1 MMVFENRVSTKIFG
15 HKTNKV
21 TGKRRRLHKE
31 ELYDLY
37 STPNIF
43 PVTISRGKE
52 STGHAACMGKN
63 RDAYRILAWKTA
75 VRDHLEDQGLDGS
88 IILK

>member
-1 MMVFENRVSTKIFG
+1 MVFENRMLTKISG
-15 HKTNKV
+15 HKANKV
-21 TGKRRRLHKE
+21 TGKWRRLRTE

-43 PVTISRGKE
+43 PVIISRGMRWA
-52 STGHAACMGKN
+52 GHEACMGEN
-63 RDAYRILAWKTA
+63 RDAYRVLAGKTA
-75 VRDHLEDQGLDGS
+75 VRDHLEDQGVDVR